1 MTQEK
6 RSLPIIR
13 YFKYDHLPEYLKS
26 VSKPFG
32 DLANEIHKR
41 YFDEDVDVAETVA
54 GLRKLLEAKD
64 AIVRSVIK

>member
-1 MTQEK
+1 MGQEK
-6 RSLPIIR
+6 RPLPIIR

-26 VSKPFG
+26 VSKPFF
-32 DLANEIHKR
+32 DLADQIHDR
-41 YFDEDVDVAETVA
+41 YLYEDVDVAETVA